1 MYELVVEVVVVV
13 VVVVVVCRVRLQ
25 KATME
30 GERGDFNEECTLFCT
45 LLECTALRV
54 KWP

>member
-1 MYELVVEVVVVV
+1 MYEVVVV

-30 GERGDFNEECTLFCT
+30 GERGDCNEECTLL
-45 LLECTALRV
+45 LLECTTLRV
-54 KWP
+54 K